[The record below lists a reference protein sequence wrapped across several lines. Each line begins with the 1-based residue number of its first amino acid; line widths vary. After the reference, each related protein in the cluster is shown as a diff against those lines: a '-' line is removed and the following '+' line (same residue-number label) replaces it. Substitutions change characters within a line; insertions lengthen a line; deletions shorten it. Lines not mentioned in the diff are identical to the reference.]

1 MNIRRAS
8 LKNFKVIIL
17 IIGLLLTSERAYECV
32 KKYLYFNTG
41 TKITLVN
48 SNETLIPV
56 LIICPNP
63 SYKTTI
69 LNQIGTK
76 NNKDYRNGNWLGN
89 SSSAGQTIFRS
100 VTHDFADLVQQFS
113 VRFKSGVMKDYFGSF
128 DKFKQF
134 YFNQRNY
141 IMFLQEI
148 DIS

>member
-17 IIGLLLTSERAYECV
+17 IIGLLLTSEKAYECV

-69 LNQIGTK
+69 LNQIGITEMEIGLEIPYQLDRQFLDLLLMILQIWF
-76 NNKDYRNGNWLGN
+76 NNFL
-89 SSSAGQTIFRS
+89 SAS
-100 VTHDFADLVQQFS
+100 
-113 VRFKSGVMKDYFGSF
+113 
-128 DKFKQF
+128 
-134 YFNQRNY
+134 NQE
-141 IMFLQEI
+141 L
-148 DIS
+148 